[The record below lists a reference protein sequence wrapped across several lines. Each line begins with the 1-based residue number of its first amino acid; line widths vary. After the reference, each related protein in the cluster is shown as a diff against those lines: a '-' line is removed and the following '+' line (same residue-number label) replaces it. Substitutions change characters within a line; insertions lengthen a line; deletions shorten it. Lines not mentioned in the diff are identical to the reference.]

1 MTLLRPITA
10 ADRAFV
16 LALNEANVSL
26 LAPLSGDRL
35 SQLQE
40 WADLAAV
47 VDLGDGPVG
56 FVLTFAP
63 GTPYDSPNYAWFTA
77 RYPDFYYLDRIVLA
91 PAARRGGLG
100 GRVYDEVEERAAG
113 RPFCIEVNLEP
124 PNEPSLAF
132 HAARGFVE
140 VGRLG
145 SPGRMVS
152 LQALS
157 PQERAPA

>member
-1 MTLLRPITA
+1 MTLLRPITD
-10 ADRAFV
+10 ADRPFV

-26 LAPLSGDRL
+26 LAPLTVSRL
-35 SQLQE
+35 AQLQE

-47 VDLGDGPVG
+47 VDLGEGPVG

-91 PAARRGGLG
+91 PSARRGGLG

-113 RPFCIEVNLEP
+113 RPFCLEVNLDP

-132 HAARGFVE
+132 HASRGFVE

-145 SPGRMVS
+145 EPGHVVS
-152 LQALS
+152 LQV
-157 PQERAPA
+157 RA